1 MSQLASIALIKCN
14 GLDRPRVSEKD
25 VRFRRVIWGEAYPTR
40 INNNDNAIMG
50 YQKINLLIKGG
61 YNMTNKA
68 LSIFNQL
75 RPVTIGFDNVFDH
88 FERMFD
94 TQFDSIS
101 VPNFPPYN
109 IVKTGDNEYDVE
121 LALAGFNKKD
131 IDVTVEDGTL
141 TIKSIVKEAKDKKE
155 DGVIHKGIA
164 KRMFSKSF
172 TIADDVEVKG
182 AELKDGL
189 LKVSLERIIPESKKA
204 KTISIK

>member
-1 MSQLASIALIKCN
+1 
-14 GLDRPRVSEKD
+14 
-25 VRFRRVIWGEAYPTR
+25 
-40 INNNDNAIMG
+40 
-50 YQKINLLIKGG
+50 
-61 YNMTNKA
+61 MTNKA

-94 TQFDSIS
+94 HQVDHIT

-109 IVKTGDNEYDVE
+109 IVKTGDNQYDVE

-131 IDVTVEDGTL
+131 IDVTVEDGVM
-141 TIKSIVKEAKDKKE
+141 TIKSIVKESKEKE

-164 KRMFSKSF
+164 KRYFSKSF

-189 LKVSLERIIPESKKA
+189 LKVSLERIIPESRKP